1 MKPIHVKLFSQDA
14 STGFI
19 YNLFPGFFIVFK
31 QKIIDSSCVICISAF
46 NVFYDCH
53 SYHLP
58 VSVLL
63 FSIGISP

>member
-1 MKPIHVKLFSQDA
+1 M
-14 STGFI
+14 
-19 YNLFPGFFIVFK
+19 FK
-31 QKIIDSSCVICISAF
+31 QKVIDSSRVISISAF